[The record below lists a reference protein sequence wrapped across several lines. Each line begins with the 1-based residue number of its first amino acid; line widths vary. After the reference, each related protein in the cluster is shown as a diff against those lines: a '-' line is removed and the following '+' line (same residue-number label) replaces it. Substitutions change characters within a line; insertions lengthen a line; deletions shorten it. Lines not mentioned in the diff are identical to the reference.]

1 MMVNDSLL
9 SGQFIKL
16 YLPKIVLMMK
26 WLLLWD
32 LGRLSWLSEQGGAL
46 GPSPGEIATTW
57 RAPWGGAPW
66 GVTVTSARLASIGS
80 HCCATSASD
89 PGQMVLRGMRHDH
102 YLRSSLVHWLA
113 NGAG

>member
-46 GPSPGEIATTW
+46 GPSPGEIATTGFSGW
-57 RAPWGGAPW
+57 W
-66 GVTVTSARLASIGS
+66 
-80 HCCATSASD
+80 CALGCNRDVSQVSFYWI
-89 PGQMVLRGMRHDH
+89 PLLRHFCF
-102 YLRSSLVHWLA
+102 
-113 NGAG
+113 